1 MSEKKHMISIQID
14 DNLSSRILKEMKKLN
29 LTRST
34 FIRILLETYFESI
47 YEE

>member
-1 MSEKKHMISIQID
+1 MSEKKYMISIQID
-14 DNLSSRILKEMKKLN
+14 ENLSSSILKEVKKLN
-29 LTRST
+29 LTRSA